1 MRVELA
7 FGRGTVSADVP
18 GVPGFLSPNDLP
30 GVASPIEAIKT
41 AVRDPIEAP
50 PLRELAA
57 GRRSCAI
64 VINDIT
70 RPCPTREMLEAMLP
84 DLAAAGIDEGR
95 IVLVI
100 ATGNHRP
107 NTPAEIEGMIGPD
120 LAGRLRVA
128 NHDGQDESSLV
139 YLGDSKLGVPLYIN
153 RLVAEADL
161 KIVTGLITPHHAA
174 GYSGGRK
181 SILPGVSGLKTLQIH
196 HSLPIR
202 PYEPA
207 MGWYEDNPFHLESL
221 WAARKVGVDF
231 MVNTIDNSRREV
243 VAAVAGDVDLAHRR
257 GMEICRRIWE
267 VPLAARADVVV
278 TCPGG
283 FPRDFDMHQS
293 QKAVS
298 VAELAVAPGGVIILV
313 AECPDGIG
321 KFGSW
326 LKEARTP
333 QDVIE
338 RYRREGYT
346 REASAKAF
354 MYARALVKH
363 RLVVHARG
371 VSAGDLSSMFMVPAA
386 SFQDA
391 VDTAAGMAG
400 PGASFL
406 VIPHASD
413 IIPSVA
419 GSPHPQPTGGGL

>member
-7 FGRGTVSADVP
+7 FGRGTVSAEVP
-18 GVPGFLSPNDLP
+18 GIPSFLSPNDLP
-30 GVASPIEAIKT
+30 GVSSPLEAISC
-41 AVRDPIEAP
+41 AVREPVGAP

-57 GRRSCAI
+57 GRRTCAI

-84 DLAAAGIDEGR
+84 ELAAAGVEEAN
-95 IVLVI
+95 IVLII

-107 NTPAEIEGMIGPD
+107 NTPAEIDGMIGSD
-120 LAGRLRVA
+120 LAGRLRVV
-128 NHDGQDESSLV
+128 NHNGQDESSLV
-139 YLGDSKLGVPLYIN
+139 YLGDSERGVPLYIN

-181 SILPGVSGLKTLQIH
+181 SILPGVSGLRTLQIH

-231 MVNTIDNSRREV
+231 MVNTVDNSRREV
-243 VAAVAGDVDLAHRR
+243 VAAVAGDVDLAHRH
-257 GMEICRRIWE
+257 GIDICRRIWE
-267 VPLAARADVVV
+267 VPLAARADVVI

-298 VAELAVAPGGVIILV
+298 VAELAVTPGGVIILV

-326 LKEARTP
+326 LKEAVTP

-346 REASAKAF
+346 RESSAKAF
-354 MYARALVKH
+354 MYARALVEHK
-363 RLVVHARG
+363 LIVCARG
-371 VSAGDLSSMFMVPAA
+371 VGAGELGEMFMVPAA
-386 SFQDA
+386 GFQDA
-391 VDTAAGMAG
+391 VDIAAAMVG
-400 PGASFL
+400 PGASYL
-406 VIPHASD
+406 VVPHASD
-413 IIPSVA
+413 IIPRPA
-419 GSPHPQPTGGGL
+419 